1 MFLHM
6 STRGRSPCSGCW
18 ASPSI
23 PVANSSVPLVSQGLV
38 VNCLASPK
46 WHNAHLI
53 HQLLCKISNVFKQV
67 GDQASPELPASCIKN
82 KITWHCGNLKN
93 NYEINNNHTHIH
105 TITSSTTIVSSARLD
120 LMLATS
126 ATARVKESKR
136 QSTKKMLAWKKIKRL
151 CKALKYNYQVSNNET
166 ANYEAT
172 TQKTQ
177 RRLRSYLNLAKTENN
192 NKHSESNKM
201 THFWHRATLA
211 QPKHEATFTKS
222 GPDKSKIWIPTSTIC
237 F

>member
-1 MFLHM
+1 MPMNKSSQTTAFIFRTHLSLM
-6 STRGRSPCSGCW
+6 SGSNRSQHSCGQLKRAACESRPGGKLLGLSKVTQCTSD
-18 ASPSI
+18 
-23 PVANSSVPLVSQGLV
+23 SSTV
-38 VNCLASPK
+38 V
-46 WHNAHLI
+46 
-53 HQLLCKISNVFKQV
+53 QISNVFKQV

-105 TITSSTTIVSSARLD
+105 TITSSTTILSSARLD

-136 QSTKKMLAWKKIKRL
+136 QSTKKMLAWKKINRL

-192 NKHSESNKM
+192 NKHRS
-201 THFWHRATLA
+201 TLIA
-211 QPKHEATFTKS
+211 
-222 GPDKSKIWIPTSTIC
+222 
-237 F
+237 